1 LDGFR
6 ARVDALRA
14 TETALIRVGVSPHAP
29 YSVSDA
35 LYTAVASYAREER
48 LPLATHVAESAAESA
63 LVREAAGPFADFL
76 RGRGIATEPRA
87 PSPVALLDRTGVL
100 GRDALLIPC
109 VHADAPDVARIAAS
123 GAAVATC
130 PRSNRYFGHG
140 TAPVAAF
147 RAAGVRVGIG
157 TDSMASNVTMDLL
170 AETRAAGCGGLSDCW
185 AAASL
190 GGARAL
196 GLDGAVGTL
205 EAGKAADLAAFAAP
219 GARGSATLPE
229 AVEPAASLLVVAGVE
244 RVRNGRVAADVS
256 GISARAQA
264 AADRLREWRAR
275 QNVRKSPASIPTSR
289 GAGMAEHSG
298 RTAKIWRDGAMVDW
312 ADANIHV
319 MCHVV
324 HYGSA
329 VFEGMRSYETPRGG
343 AVFRLREHMR
353 RLHESAKIYELPLRW
368 SVDEL

>member
-1 LDGFR
+1 MSDRATRVWCTSYRAAWVLPISGPPIRDGAVVVAGDRIAWVGAAGGEPPHLKARTVALGDAVLGPAFVNAHTHLDLTVLRGLLDGLPFFEWIRGVVAAREVISRDDALDSARSGVLEGFRAGIATFADTAPTNASFTAMRELGARGVAYLEVFGPDPAAAPAALDGFR

-14 TETALIRVGVSPHAP
+14 TETPLIRVGVSPHAP

-63 LVREAAGPFADFL
+63 LVREATGPFADFL

-100 GRDALLIPC
+100 GRDALLIHC

-170 AETRAAGCGGLSDCW
+170 AETRAAGCGGLSACW

-205 EAGKAADLAAFAAP
+205 EAGK
-219 GARGSATLPE
+219 
-229 AVEPAASLLVVAGVE
+229 
-244 RVRNGRVAADVS
+244 
-256 GISARAQA
+256 
-264 AADRLREWRAR
+264 
-275 QNVRKSPASIPTSR
+275 
-289 GAGMAEHSG
+289 
-298 RTAKIWRDGAMVDW
+298 
-312 ADANIHV
+312 
-319 MCHVV
+319 
-324 HYGSA
+324 
-329 VFEGMRSYETPRGG
+329 
-343 AVFRLREHMR
+343 
-353 RLHESAKIYELPLRW
+353 
-368 SVDEL
+368 